1 MFSNGR
7 YSETDIN
14 DEVNYV
20 KLAESYGIEGY
31 KATGMEELK
40 NVLQTAK
47 LRRRSMLIDCIIGK
61 EEGVF
66 PIVPPGKSI
75 HELVLE

>member
-31 KATGMEELK
+31 KATGIEELK
-40 NVLQTAK
+40 
-47 LRRRSMLIDCIIGK
+47 IC
-61 EEGVF
+61 
-66 PIVPPGKSI
+66 PITGYFI
-75 HELVLE
+75 